1 MMITSTRRVLL
12 AAALLAGSL
21 SSVALAKET
30 SVWTDKENGSF
41 VTLTY
46 GPLDP
51 AKTPLFMLSCF
62 NGMGIAVLNVHSGL
76 PDTKPGT
83 ALTIDLASGDLKMP
97 IEAEAVRDPAS
108 GDTLSEASDIEMKS
122 ILDVLRGESPVTVKV
137 GGTSGELSDH
147 GRAEAVKNFSENCE
161 LS

>member
-1 MMITSTRRVLL
+1 MMTSAHRVFL
-12 AAALLAGSL
+12 AAALVAGSL
-21 SSVALAKET
+21 ASVALAKET
-30 SVWTDKENGSF
+30 SVWTNKENGSF

-62 NGMGIAVLNVHSGL
+62 NGMGIAVLNVHSDL

-83 ALTIDLASGDLKMP
+83 GITIDLASGELALP
-97 IEAEAVRDPAS
+97 VEAEAVRDPAS
-108 GDTLSEASDIEMKS
+108 GDTLSEAGDIEIKP
-122 ILDVLRGESPVTVKV
+122 ILNVLRGKSPVTVKV
-137 GGTSGELSDH
+137 VGTNSKLSDH
-147 GRAEAVKNFSENCE
+147 GRAEAVEKFTEACE

>member
-1 MMITSTRRVLL
+1 MMTSAHRVLL
-12 AAALLAGSL
+12 AAALVAGAL
-21 SSVALAKET
+21 SGVALAKDT
-30 SVWTDKENGSF
+30 SVWTNKESGSF

-46 GPLDP
+46 GPLNP

-83 ALTIDLASGDLKMP
+83 ALTIDLASGDLTLP
-97 IEAEAVRDPAS
+97 VEGESARDQAA
-108 GDTLSEASDIEMKS
+108 GGTFGEASDIEIKP
-122 ILDVLRGESPVTVKV
+122 ILNVLRGKSPVTVKV
-137 GGTSGELSDH
+137 GGTNSELSDH
-147 GRAEAVKNFSENCE
+147 GRAEAVEKFTEACE

>member
-1 MMITSTRRVLL
+1 MMMSSTHRVFL

-21 SSVALAKET
+21 SGAVLAKET
-30 SVWTDKENGSF
+30 SVWTGKTNGSF

-62 NGMGIAVLNVHSGL
+62 NGMGIAVLNVHADL
-76 PDTKPGT
+76 PDNKPGKP
-83 ALTIDLASGDLKMP
+83 LAIELAGGDLTVP
-97 IEAEAVRDPAS
+97 VEAEAARDETS
-108 GDTLSEASDIEMKS
+108 GVTFGEASDIEVKP
-122 ILDVLRGESPVTVKV
+122 ILDLLRGKSPVTVNV
-137 GGTSGELSDH
+137 AGTSTELSDH
-147 GRAEAVKNFSENCE
+147 GRAQAVGKFTESCE

>member
-1 MMITSTRRVLL
+1 MMTSAHRVLL
-12 AAALLAGSL
+12 AAALVAGAL
-21 SSVALAKET
+21 SGVALAKDT
-30 SVWTDKENGSF
+30 SVWTNKESGSF

-46 GPLDP
+46 GPLNP

-83 ALTIDLASGDLKMP
+83 ALTIDLASGDSTLP
-97 IEAEAVRDPAS
+97 IEAEAVHDKAS
-108 GDTLSEASDIEMKS
+108 GATFGEASDFEMKP
-122 ILDVLRGESPVTVKV
+122 ILKVLHGDSPVTVKV
-137 GGTSGELSDH
+137 GGTNSELSDH
-147 GRAEAVKNFSENCE
+147 GRAEAVGKFSEACE